1 MSSMDSY
8 ESWSSSTQAAS
19 AELEAHLYRHLQEC
33 RQNESADAVLR
44 RFRELFVQ
52 ADGYSDGDTWEA
64 LVGLVN
70 HPQADR
76 EFKYTLNR
84 CSYTLINPW
93 YTQPRDHW
101 AIPALVDLFEQ
112 VPSGLG
118 GPRDTRRVRSLS
130 KAFTDTDQYAA
141 LRRLAD
147 LFEADA
153 AAEDSGIST
162 DKPVAKQ
169 LKRYPF
175 LYDSSLLTKDSD
187 QSQKTQVG
195 KLRKD
200 AETQFGVKLARYCHQ
215 HNKGIS
221 AQSLNP
227 TYLPE
232 AELDQALAYYTGKV
246 EGGRSHRDLAQM
258 FQIYSKTVRSFKDF
272 KEEFLEFLL
281 APLAEVDPRF
291 TQNSFGRA
299 LRQYLRETLQD
310 FDGQRLTD
318 FIVIT
323 TCQKLLNF
331 LVVQGR
337 PQPIFRRFWHLLHE
351 AGTTLTVGMLLRIVL
366 FCSSVKPW
374 LENRLA
380 VLFNYHEQYACKEV
394 PWLMN
399 TLEHTNVALITNF
412 GKLGYSFG

>member
-8 ESWSSSTQAAS
+8 ESWSSGNQAAS
-19 AELEAHLYRHLQEC
+19 AELETYIYRHLQEC
-33 RQNESADAVLR
+33 RQKESADVLLA
-44 RFRELFVQ
+44 RFQGLFIQ
-52 ADGYSDGDTWEA
+52 AEGYPDSRVWEA
-64 LVGLVN
+64 LTELAN
-70 HPQADR
+70 HPQSDR

-93 YTQPRDHW
+93 YTQPKDHW
-101 AIPALVDLFEQ
+101 AIPALVKLFEDVPPLHTTKVTTQQ
-112 VPSGLG
+112 V
-118 GPRDTRRVRSLS
+118 RNLS
-130 KAFTDTDQYAA
+130 QSFTKTEQYAA
-141 LRRLAD
+141 LRRLAN
-147 LFEADA
+147 LFEANETPEDLDA
-153 AAEDSGIST
+153 LADQ
-162 DKPVAKQ
+162 PVAKQ

-187 QSQKTQVG
+187 QHQKSQVG

-200 AETQFGVKLARYCHQ
+200 AETKFGVQLARYCHLR
-215 HNKGIS
+215 NKGGNQAQNPTRLS
-221 AQSLNP
+221 EQSLKD
-227 TYLPE
+227 
-232 AELDQALAYYTGKV
+232 ALDYYTGKV
-246 EGGRSHRDLAQM
+246 EGNRSHRDLAQM
-258 FQIYSKTVRSFKDF
+258 FQTYSKTARSFRDF

-281 APLAEVDPRF
+281 APLADADPRYVN
-291 TQNSFGRA
+291 NSFGRA

-331 LVVQGR
+331 LIVQGR
-337 PQPIFRRFWHLLHE
+337 QQPIFRRFWHLLQE
-351 AGTTLTVGMLLRIVL
+351 VGTTLTVGLLLRIVL

-380 VLFNYHEQYACKEV
+380 VLFNYHERCACKEV
-394 PWLMN
+394 PWLMD

-412 GKLGYSFG
+412 GKTSFSYS